1 MSSNIAA
8 ASTAKGRLQRG
19 RGQGYLDAISAP
31 SEKARTDLL
40 DCIVNDPRWD
50 SQVEARAGYY
60 AELADRLSLDTAAVA
75 AHLFSSDDDHIHDED
90 RTGLALWVLNG
101 LARRGRQ
108 DAVAVLRRYVVDG
121 WNWEWALEALADLD
135 FPGATEGLGDELER
149 RFNDDAEL
157 IKTLRGAT
165 LPDLWLRWSEQ
176 NSRIKRALDELAATH
191 QQASSQAERPAV
203 EVLVRTAM
211 AGSEEARRA
220 ALASLGHLRAVE
232 AVEPAELA
240 IRNGS
245 TELRRLGRRALFRA
259 ANPQMVPQARR
270 WATENNE
277 LADVALHVL
286 AGYGEAVDLQ
296 FLRASLE
303 SAWEL
308 GHMYA
313 ACDGVDGLGRLA
325 DRESES
331 IIETIYDETSYSYL
345 RRRAA
350 RALAALS
357 EAFAVGRAIESLWD
371 CESETRLI
379 GATSANLARD
389 SVRRR
394 FDELIGDPLEE
405 ASVVSVADTR
415 RRSGERQH
423 LPSATPK
430 RSRERRPGDR

>member
-8 ASTAKGRLQRG
+8 ASTARGRLQRG

-60 AELADRLSLDTAAVA
+60 AELADRLSLETAAVA
-75 AHLFSSDDDHIHDED
+75 AHLFSPDDDRIHDED

-101 LARRGRQ
+101 VARRGRK
-108 DAVAVLRRYVVDG
+108 DAVAVLRRYVVEG
-121 WNWEWALEALADLD
+121 WSWEWALDALADLD
-135 FPGATEGLGDELER
+135 FPGATEGIGDELER
-149 RFNDDAEL
+149 RFDDDAEL
-157 IKTLRGAT
+157 IKALRGAT
-165 LPDLWLRWSEQ
+165 HPDLWVRWAEK
-176 NSRIKRALDELAATH
+176 NSRLRRALDELAATH
-191 QQASSQAERPAV
+191 RQASSQAKPPTL

-211 AGSEEARRA
+211 AGPEEARRA
-220 ALASLGHLRAVE
+220 ALASLGHLRAAE

-270 WATENNE
+270 WATESNE
-277 LADVALHVL
+277 LADVALRVL
-286 AGYGEAVDLQ
+286 AGYGESVDLQ

-303 SAWEL
+303 SAWRL
-308 GHMYA
+308 GHVYA
-313 ACDGVDGLGRLA
+313 ACDAVDGLGRLA

-331 IIETIYDETSYSYL
+331 TIETIYDETTYSYL

-371 CESETRLI
+371 CESDTRSI
-379 GATSANLARD
+379 GAASANLARD

-394 FDELIGDPLEE
+394 LDELIGDPFEE
-405 ASVVSVADTR
+405 ASVVSMADAR
-415 RRSGERQH
+415 RRSGGGQH
-423 LPSATPK
+423 LRSGTVK
-430 RSRERRPGDR
+430 RSRERRPR